1 MELISTMNLIKKS
14 SKFKIKNFKNKSKNL
29 SSHSLAIAGN
39 PNVGKSTVFNTLT
52 GLNQHTGNWP
62 GKTVE
67 CAKGKYEYNDTT
79 FYITDLPG
87 TYSLTANSPEEE
99 IARDFI
105 CFENPDAVIITLD
118 ATCIE
123 RNLNLAL
130 QILEVTKKAVVCV
143 NLIDEA
149 EKKKI
154 HIDLDELSLQL
165 GVPVVATNA
174 RLGKGM
180 EELKKAVQGV
190 CEGKIKTFRIK
201 NQYPENL
208 SKTIEKLEKS
218 IPEKLSKNIDK
229 SWLSLRLLENNQSI
243 SNSIKKYLDED
254 IFKTKSFKKT
264 FNRCQKEINS
274 QKSFCIQNEIAK
286 TLILRSEQIYTLC
299 VKIENR
305 NYDYKD
311 RFIDRILTSKIT
323 GFPIMI
329 LMLLGIFWITIVGA
343 NYPSEVIASG
353 LFWAQDRLID
363 FFSYIHS
370 PAWLSEMLIM
380 GVYRTLAWVVS
391 VMLPPMAIFF
401 PLFTFLEDV
410 GYLPRVAFNLDNVF
424 KKCGAHGKQSLTMCM
439 GFGCNACGV
448 IGCKIIDSPRERLI
462 AILTNNFVPCNG
474 RFPLLISIIT
484 MFFIGSNITM
494 LNSALSTV
502 ILTGVIIFGILIT
515 FLVSKI
521 LSGTLLK
528 GIPSSFILE
537 LPPYRRPQIGKI
549 LIRSLF
555 DRTIFV
561 LGRAV
566 TVAAPA
572 GILIWIMANI
582 KINNISVLAHAS
594 NFLDPFG
601 KLIGMDGTILM
612 AFILGFPA
620 NEIVFPIIIMGYLCG
635 SSLMELESSL
645 QLHTLLISHGWT
657 YVTAISV
664 MLFSLMHFPCGTTC
678 FTIKKETGSIK
689 WTILSFLIPTI
700 TGIIICFAV
709 SNALNYI
716 NHLFQII

>member
-29 SSHSLAIAGN
+29 SSYSLAIAGN

-494 LNSALSTV
+494 LNSVLSTV

>member
-410 GYLPRVAFNLDNVF
+410 GYLPRVAFNLDNIF

-494 LNSALSTV
+494 LNSVLSTV

>member
-29 SSHSLAIAGN
+29 SSYSLAIAGN

-264 FNRCQKEINS
+264 FNRCQKEIS
-274 QKSFCIQNEIAK
+274 SPKSFCIQNEIAK

-353 LFWAQDRLID
+353 LFWAQDRWID

-494 LNSALSTV
+494 LNSVLSTV

>member
-264 FNRCQKEINS
+264 FNRCQKEIS
-274 QKSFCIQNEIAK
+274 SPKSFCIQNEIAK

-305 NYDYKD
+305 NYDSKD

-353 LFWAQDRLID
+353 LFWTQDRLID

-494 LNSALSTV
+494 LNSVLSTM